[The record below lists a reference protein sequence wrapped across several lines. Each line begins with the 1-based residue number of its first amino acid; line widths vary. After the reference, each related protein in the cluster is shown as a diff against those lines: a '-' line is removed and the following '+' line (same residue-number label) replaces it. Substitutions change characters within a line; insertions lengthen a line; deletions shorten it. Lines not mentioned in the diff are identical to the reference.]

1 VYYTK
6 TVLKY
11 WRGRASKT
19 GQAEL
24 PACTLST
31 AVAINF
37 LREAL
42 TTKQL
47 RIEIWAPASSSKS
60 NSSWELSRAASPGN
74 LADVED
80 LLFGAEGGAYAGG
93 SASTGLRGITEAPIC
108 LSIVVRIKNEGG
120 TGGGPSKTVG
130 IAYLDSVDR
139 KIGLSEFVENDI
151 YSNTEVRETPLF
163 FHLLSGD
170 PDVSPD

>member
-1 VYYTK
+1 
-6 TVLKY
+6 
-11 WRGRASKT
+11 
-19 GQAEL
+19 
-24 PACTLST
+24 
-31 AVAINF
+31 
-37 LREAL
+37 
-42 TTKQL
+42 
-47 RIEIWAPASSSKS
+47 
-60 NSSWELSRAASPGN
+60 

-93 SASTGLRGITEAPIC
+93 SANTGLRGITEAPIC

-151 YSNTEVRETPLF
+151 YSNTEVRWTLLFYYLDSPMCPRTDDSSYVFLVPPHPARHKRSRPPRAGQDDTDRRVETTQA
-163 FHLLSGD
+163 D
-170 PDVSPD
+170 